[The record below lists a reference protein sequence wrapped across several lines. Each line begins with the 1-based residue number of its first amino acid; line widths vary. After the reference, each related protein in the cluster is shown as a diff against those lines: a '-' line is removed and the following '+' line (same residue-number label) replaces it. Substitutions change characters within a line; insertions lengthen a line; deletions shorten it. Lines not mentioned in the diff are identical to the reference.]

1 MRISL
6 LVTLLAMGT
15 IGVLLA
21 VEAGRINREL
31 AHEQQREATL
41 EQLRLVV
48 YDMHRELEAKARE
61 FSAVLYRDPA
71 FLAAVREH
79 QAARATQFLDRQLQ
93 HPVVAPSEI
102 RPEKIYVYDSQH
114 RLLAASTVGTV
125 AGATT
130 TPPCRS
136 LQALAER
143 RKPADWF
150 MPLSG
155 VCIANRQPYY
165 AVVLPLGEQAQTGFL
180 HLVMD
185 LTHNLTV
192 AETALG
198 MPVRLSFSDGAVVY
212 RSRSWPESLNP
223 DTHLAV
229 DYSLYAHADT
239 KVYMNLS
246 VSKDMRA
253 FNAKLGETQRFILML
268 AVIAMLITVGVALA
282 VLQKTAIN
290 PLRTLTEQL
299 RKLRQDEHAL
309 GQQVNI
315 AGNAEVVE
323 LGEGFNDMTT
333 HLQALYR
340 NLQSLA
346 SSDPLTKL
354 PNRALFQE
362 QLTQTIASMR
372 HDHKPFALCIMDLDH
387 FKEINDTLG
396 HRVGDLLLVQVAERL
411 RTRLRESDLL
421 ARMGGDEFAML
432 LPGLDERHAGMAAR
446 LLLQA
451 LQDPFTVS
459 DSRDG
464 EGIAASGDGMDAGG
478 RATPGA
484 VAGTA
489 AGEQSLS
496 IGASIGIVLYP
507 DHGVDTDTLIQRA
520 DVAMYAAK
528 RVNTGYAF
536 YDSKLDTHGPSR
548 FTLMG
553 ELRQAIEKSQFV
565 FYYQPKIRLDTGE
578 VTGVEALVRWK
589 HPRDG
594 LVLPEVFIPLMEQTG
609 MLRALTPWI
618 LAEAML
624 QARAFQD
631 LDYPVTV
638 SLNLSVR
645 DLQDPQLVEMVS
657 EQLQA
662 HGVAP
667 ERLEIEITESALM
680 SERER
685 VQDTLARLSAMGL
698 KIMID
703 DFGIGYSSLA
713 YLKNLPVDGIKVDR
727 SFVTA
732 MTRNDNDAAIVRA
745 SVDLAHNLGLEVVAE
760 GIETEDVLHRLQEL
774 GCDAGQGLYISRP
787 LVADDLLL
795 WVQQSSWGLKKRL
808 ATRPRR
814 ARTVEPRVNVSS
826 LSPAVRP

>member
-1 MRISL
+1 MLNRFSMRISL
-6 LVTLLAMGT
+6 LVTLLVMGT
-15 IGVLLA
+15 IGVLLT

-31 AHEQQREATL
+31 AHGQQREAAI
-41 EQLRLVV
+41 EQLRLMV
-48 YDMHRELEAKARE
+48 YDMRRELEAKARE

-71 FLAAVREH
+71 FLAAVQNH
-79 QAARATQFLDRQLQ
+79 QAPRVTQFLDRQLQ
-93 HPVVAPSEI
+93 HPAVTPNEI
-102 RPEKIYVYDSQH
+102 RLERIYVYDSQH
-114 RLLAASTVGTV
+114 RLLAASTVGAV
-125 AGATT
+125 AGAVA

-136 LQALAER
+136 LQMLAER
-143 RKPADWF
+143 RKPADRF
-150 MPLSG
+150 KPLSG
-155 VCIANRQPYY
+155 ICTANRQPYY

-192 AETALG
+192 AEVALG

-212 RSRSWPESLNP
+212 RSRSWPESSNP
-223 DTHLAV
+223 DTHMVV

-246 VSKDMRA
+246 VSRDMRA
-253 FNAKLGETQRFILML
+253 FNAKLGETQRIILML
-268 AVIAMLITVGVALA
+268 AVVAMLITVGVALA

-290 PLRTLTEQL
+290 PLRALTEQL
-299 RKLRQDEHAL
+299 RKLRQDGHAL
-309 GQQVNI
+309 GQRVNI

-362 QLTQTIASMR
+362 QLTQAIASTR

-396 HRVGDLLLVQVAERL
+396 HHLGDLLLVQVADRL

-432 LPGLDERHAGMAAR
+432 LPGLDERHASMAAR

-464 EGIAASGDGMDAGG
+464 GG

-484 VAGTA
+484 V

-536 YDSKLDTHGPSR
+536 YDSKLDTHSPSR

-578 VTGVEALVRWK
+578 VTGVEALVRWQ

-618 LAEAML
+618 LSEAML

-645 DLQDPQLVEMVS
+645 DLQDPQLVETVT

-662 HGVAP
+662 HGVSP

-732 MTRNDNDAAIVRA
+732 MTRNDNDAAIVHA

-760 GIETEDVLHRLQEL
+760 GIETEDVLHRLREL

-787 LVADDLLL
+787 LTADDLLL
-795 WVQQSSWGLKKRL
+795 WLQRSNWGLKKRL
-808 ATRPRR
+808 AARPRPGTALNP
-814 ARTVEPRVNVSS
+814 ARVSGC
-826 LSPAVRP
+826 

>member
-1 MRISL
+1 MRTSL
-6 LVTLLAMGT
+6 LVALLVMGA

-21 VEAGRINREL
+21 VEAGGIHREL
-31 AHEQQREATL
+31 AHGQQREAAL
-41 EQLRLVV
+41 EQLRLMV
-48 YDMHRELEAKARE
+48 YDMRRELETKARE

-71 FLAAVREH
+71 FLAAVQNH
-79 QAARATQFLDRQLQ
+79 QAPRVTQFLDRQLQ
-93 HPVVAPSEI
+93 YPAVAPNEI
-102 RPEKIYVYDSQH
+102 RLEKIYVYDSQH

-125 AGATT
+125 AGAVA

-143 RKPADWF
+143 RKPADRF
-150 MPLSG
+150 KPLSG
-155 VCIANRQPYY
+155 ICIANRQPYY

-212 RSRSWPESLNP
+212 RSRSWPESSNP
-223 DTHLAV
+223 DTHRVV

-253 FNAKLGETQRFILML
+253 FNAKLEETQRFILML
-268 AVIAMLITVGVALA
+268 AVVAMLITVGVALA
-282 VLQKTAIN
+282 VLQKTTIN
-290 PLRTLTEQL
+290 PLRALTEQL

-309 GQQVNI
+309 GQRVNI

-323 LGEGFNDMTT
+323 LGEGFNDMTA
-333 HLQALYR
+333 HLQTLYR

-362 QLTQTIASMR
+362 QLTQTIAAAR

-396 HRVGDLLLVQVAERL
+396 HHVGDLLLAQVAERL

-432 LPGLDERHAGMAAR
+432 LPGLDERHASIAAR

-451 LQDPFTVS
+451 LQDPFTVK
-459 DSRDG
+459 
-464 EGIAASGDGMDAGG
+464 
-478 RATPGA
+478 
-484 VAGTA
+484 
-489 AGEQSLS
+489 EQSLS

-536 YDSKLDTHGPSR
+536 YDSKLDTHSPSR

-553 ELRQAIEKSQFV
+553 ELRQAIEKVSSCFITSRRSASIPARSRAWRRWCV
-565 FYYQPKIRLDTGE
+565 GSIR
-578 VTGVEALVRWK
+578 VTGWCCR
-589 HPRDG
+589 RC
-594 LVLPEVFIPLMEQTG
+594 
-609 MLRALTPWI
+609 
-618 LAEAML
+618 
-624 QARAFQD
+624 
-631 LDYPVTV
+631 
-638 SLNLSVR
+638 
-645 DLQDPQLVEMVS
+645 
-657 EQLQA
+657 
-662 HGVAP
+662 
-667 ERLEIEITESALM
+667 
-680 SERER
+680 
-685 VQDTLARLSAMGL
+685 
-698 KIMID
+698 
-703 DFGIGYSSLA
+703 
-713 YLKNLPVDGIKVDR
+713 
-727 SFVTA
+727 SF
-732 MTRNDNDAAIVRA
+732 R
-745 SVDLAHNLGLEVVAE
+745 
-760 GIETEDVLHRLQEL
+760 
-774 GCDAGQGLYISRP
+774 
-787 LVADDLLL
+787 
-795 WVQQSSWGLKKRL
+795 
-808 ATRPRR
+808 
-814 ARTVEPRVNVSS
+814 
-826 LSPAVRP
+826 

>member
-1 MRISL
+1 MRTSL
-6 LVTLLAMGT
+6 LVALLVMGA

-21 VEAGRINREL
+21 VEAGGIHREL
-31 AHEQQREATL
+31 AHGQQREAAL
-41 EQLRLVV
+41 EQLRLMV
-48 YDMHRELEAKARE
+48 YDMRRELETKARE

-71 FLAAVREH
+71 FLVAVQDH
-79 QAARATQFLDRQLQ
+79 QAPRVTQFLDRQLQ
-93 HPVVAPSEI
+93 YPAVTPNEI
-102 RPEKIYVYDSQH
+102 RLEKIYVYDSQH

-125 AGATT
+125 AGTVA

-143 RKPADWF
+143 RKPADRF
-150 MPLSG
+150 KPLSG
-155 VCIANRQPYY
+155 ICIANRQPYY

-185 LTHNLTV
+185 LTHNLTI
-192 AETALG
+192 AEAALG

-212 RSRSWPESLNP
+212 RSRNWPESSNP
-223 DTHLAV
+223 DTHRVV

-268 AVIAMLITVGVALA
+268 AVVAMLITVGVALA
-282 VLQKTAIN
+282 VLQKTTIN
-290 PLRTLTEQL
+290 PLRALTEQL

-309 GQQVNI
+309 GQRVNI

-362 QLTQTIASMR
+362 QLTQTIAAAR
-372 HDHKPFALCIMDLDH
+372 HDRKPFALCIMDLDH
-387 FKEINDTLG
+387 FREINDTLG
-396 HRVGDLLLVQVAERL
+396 HHVGDLLLAQVAERL

-432 LPGLDERHAGMAAR
+432 LPGLDERHASMAAR
-446 LLLQA
+446 LLLQV
-451 LQDPFTVS
+451 LQDPFTVK
-459 DSRDG
+459 
-464 EGIAASGDGMDAGG
+464 
-478 RATPGA
+478 
-484 VAGTA
+484 
-489 AGEQSLS
+489 EQSLS

-536 YDSKLDTHGPSR
+536 YDSKLDTHNPSR

-565 FYYQPKIRLDTGE
+565 FHYQPKIRLDTGE

-618 LAEAML
+618 LGEAML

-645 DLQDPQLVEMVS
+645 DLQDPQLVETFT

-662 HGVAP
+662 HGVSPA
-667 ERLEIEITESALM
+667 RLEIEITESALM

-727 SFVTA
+727 SFVTT
-732 MTRNDNDAAIVRA
+732 MTRNDNDAAIVRT

-787 LVADDLLL
+787 LAADDLLL
-795 WVQQSSWGLKKRL
+795 WLQRSSWGLKKRL
-808 ATRPRR
+808 AARPRPGTALNQ
-814 ARTVEPRVNVSS
+814 ARVSGY
-826 LSPAVRP
+826 

>member
-6 LVTLLAMGT
+6 LVTLLVMGAV
-15 IGVLLA
+15 GVLLA

-31 AHEQQREATL
+31 AHGQQREAAI
-41 EQLRLVV
+41 EQLRLMV
-48 YDMHRELEAKARE
+48 YDLRRELETKARE

-71 FLAAVREH
+71 FLAAVRNH
-79 QAARATQFLDRQLQ
+79 RAARVAQFLDRQLQ
-93 HPVVAPSEI
+93 HPAVTPNEI
-102 RPEKIYVYDSQH
+102 RLEKIYVYDSQH

-125 AGATT
+125 AGAVA

-150 MPLSG
+150 KPLSG
-155 VCIANRQPYY
+155 ICIANRQPYY

-192 AETALG
+192 AEAALG

-212 RSRSWPESLNP
+212 RSRSWPESSNP
-223 DTHLAV
+223 DTRLAV

-253 FNAKLGETQRFILML
+253 FTAKLEETQRFILML
-268 AVIAMLITVGVALA
+268 AVVAMLITVGVALA

-290 PLRTLTEQL
+290 PLRALTEQL

-309 GQQVNI
+309 GQRVNI

-333 HLQALYR
+333 HLQTLYR
-340 NLQSLA
+340 NLQGLA

-362 QLTQTIASMR
+362 QLTQTIAAAR
-372 HDHKPFALCIMDLDH
+372 HDRKPFVLCIMDLDH

-396 HRVGDLLLVQVAERL
+396 HHVGDLLLAQVAERL

-432 LPGLDERHAGMAAR
+432 LPGLDERHASMAAR

-451 LQDPFTVS
+451 LQDPFTVN
-459 DSRDG
+459 DSRDDARNG
-464 EGIAASGDGMDAGG
+464 GGTTSGTKEVERRLEQPP
-478 RATPGA
+478 RATPEA
-484 VAGTA
+484 A

-528 RVNTGYAF
+528 RVNSGYAF
-536 YDSKLDTHGPSR
+536 YDSKLDTHSPSR

-578 VTGVEALVRWK
+578 VTGVEALVRWQ

-618 LAEAML
+618 LGKAML

-638 SLNLSVR
+638 SFNLSVR
-645 DLQDPQLVEMVS
+645 DLQDPQLVETFT

-662 HGVAP
+662 HGVSP

-685 VQDTLARLSAMGL
+685 VQDALAHLSALGC
-698 KIMID
+698 KIIID

-732 MTRNDNDAAIVRA
+732 MTRNDNDAAIVHA

-760 GIETEDVLHRLQEL
+760 GIETEDVLHRLQKL

-787 LVADDLLL
+787 LAADDLLL
-795 WVQQSSWGLKKRL
+795 WLQRSNWGLKKRL
-808 ATRPRR
+808 AARPRPGTALNP
-814 ARTVEPRVNVSS
+814 ARVSGY
-826 LSPAVRP
+826 